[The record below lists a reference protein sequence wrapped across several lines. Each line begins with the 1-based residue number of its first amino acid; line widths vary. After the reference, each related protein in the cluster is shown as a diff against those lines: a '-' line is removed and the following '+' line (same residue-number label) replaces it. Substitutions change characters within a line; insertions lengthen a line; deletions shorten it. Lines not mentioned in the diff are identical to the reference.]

1 MNFPDIH
8 YVINYGPPNTIEQ
21 FVQQTGRGGR
31 DGRQALSVL
40 YWHKRQLRTCDDVML
55 SYVHNAKL
63 CRRQIIL
70 SEFGWRPYFIP
81 TPLHKCCDVC
91 SKDCS
96 CSDIHLISLEKSMIT
111 ELYSPTLADNQQ
123 LESIAISGR
132 SRHCSEEDL
141 ALVRELLT
149 DVRMNY
155 SPSSTYTSYSITS
168 GLTDFVLSEVLQK
181 CSFLFTVDDLSLLIP
196 SLGSTHLA
204 KIILAVL
211 EEVLKTRQT
220 NFALEILQ
228 VRCLHQVIFW
238 RQFVRLTTPKTAP

>member
-1 MNFPDIH
+1 
-8 YVINYGPPNTIEQ
+8 
-21 FVQQTGRGGR
+21 
-31 DGRQALSVL
+31 
-40 YWHKRQLRTCDDVML
+40 
-55 SYVHNAKL
+55 
-63 CRRQIIL
+63 
-70 SEFGWRPYFIP
+70 
-81 TPLHKCCDVC
+81 
-91 SKDCS
+91 
-96 CSDIHLISLEKSMIT
+96 MIT